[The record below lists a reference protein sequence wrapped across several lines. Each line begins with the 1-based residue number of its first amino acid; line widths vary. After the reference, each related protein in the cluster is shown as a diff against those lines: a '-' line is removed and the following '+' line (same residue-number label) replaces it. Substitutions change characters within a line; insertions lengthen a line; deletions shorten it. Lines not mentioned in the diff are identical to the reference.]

1 MIHRAHGAHALL
13 AIALG
18 LVLGGAPPPTRA
30 AVVLRDDWQHEVT
43 FTRPPLRIVSLLPS
57 LTETVCALGACDRLV
72 ATDRYSDWPPEVRS
86 LPKTGGLDDVE
97 IETIVRLNPDLVL
110 LSRSQRIADRLSELH
125 VESFSLETQ
134 GYTAIARNVTMIGA
148 ILDLPERAA
157 ALNQRIDHSI
167 REVSAQAHRRGTEP
181 TVYFEVD
188 PAPYAA
194 APESFIGEL
203 LSLLGTRN
211 IVSSDLGPFPKLN
224 PEFVV
229 RAQPDLILASDEEL
243 AQMPSRPGWD
253 ALKALRS
260 AHTCGFPDPAFEVLV
275 RPGPRLGEAAEEIA
289 QCLSRLGVGEAK

>member
-1 MIHRAHGAHALL
+1 VIHRAHGAHALL

-224 PEFVV
+224 PEYVV
-229 RAQPDLILASDEEL
+229 RHNPDVIFVSPAQAPHLAE
-243 AQMPSRPGWD
+243 RPGW
-253 ALKALRS
+253 AEIRAVKEQRLCYFA
-260 AHTCGFPDPAFEVLV
+260 PAVEAMLM
-275 RPGPRLGEAAEEIA
+275 RPGPRVADGMRAMAD
-289 QCLSRLGVGEAK
+289 CLERVAP

>member
-1 MIHRAHGAHALL
+1 VIHRAHGAHALL

-224 PEFVV
+224 PEYVV
-229 RAQPDLILASDEEL
+229 RHNPDVIFVSPAQAPHLAE
-243 AQMPSRPGWD
+243 RPGW
-253 ALKALRS
+253 AEIRAVKEQRLCYFA
-260 AHTCGFPDPAFEVLV
+260 PAVEAMLM
-275 RPGPRLGEAAEEIA
+275 RPGPRVADGMRAMAD
-289 QCLSRLGVGEAK
+289 CLERDAP

>member
-224 PEFVV
+224 PEYVV
-229 RAQPDLILASDEEL
+229 RHNPDVIFVSPAQAPHLAE
-243 AQMPSRPGWD
+243 RPGW
-253 ALKALRS
+253 AEIRAVKEQRLCYFA
-260 AHTCGFPDPAFEVLV
+260 PAVEAMLM
-275 RPGPRLGEAAEEIA
+275 RPGPRVADGMRAMAD
-289 QCLSRLGVGEAK
+289 CLERVAP